1 MRRMTMWL
9 AVLLILL
16 AAAPAARAGI
26 LGLGIGVYGGVNA
39 PLLDE
44 DVSAGSVIGAK
55 LRVAPP
61 LPMIG
66 FEAYYARIGQESAE
80 DVWQQGDVELAF
92 NGDGFNVF
100 GADLLIGNVRNPTGL
115 KMYGIAGV
123 NLVDVSA
130 DGSDEMKIGGELGA
144 GIEFEPPILG
154 LGVEVRA
161 MMMIMAWE
169 AGTDWRVGT
178 LTAGLNYYF

>member
-1 MRRMTMWL
+1 MRRTTMWI

-16 AAAPAARAGI
+16 AVSPTARAGI

-44 DVSAGSVIGAK
+44 DTSAGSVIGVK

-61 LPMIG
+61 IPMIG
-66 FEAYYARIGQESAE
+66 FEAYYERIGQESAE
-80 DVWQQGDVELAF
+80 DVWKQGDVGLAF

-100 GADLLIGNVRNPTGL
+100 GADVLIGSVRNPAGL

-123 NLVDVSA
+123 NLVDVSE
-130 DGSDEMKIGGELGA
+130 DGSEEMKLGGELGA

-161 MMMIMAWE
+161 MVMVMAWE
-169 AGTDWRVGT
+169 AGPDWRVGT